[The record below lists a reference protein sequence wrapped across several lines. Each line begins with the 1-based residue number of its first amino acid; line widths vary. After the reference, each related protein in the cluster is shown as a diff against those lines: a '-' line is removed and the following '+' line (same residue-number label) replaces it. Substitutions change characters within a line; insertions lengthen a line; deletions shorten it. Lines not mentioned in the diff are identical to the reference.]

1 MPPDQKVIRDL
12 LVPSDCR
19 IAPEIS
25 SRGPARL
32 AYGAGDKQLGASP
45 RPATAAHRR
54 QPHSQPQSW
63 TDRQAAKGA
72 PPARRSAKVLN
83 RARGKALSA
92 PFAHHQLRRT
102 RYTVGSPNRASA
114 HSTAYSLFGNVRVLM
129 AQSSAVMTSF
139 PSIISNVVDPF
150 VSSSQ

>member
-1 MPPDQKVIRDL
+1 VAGHVRLELRNVVANYPF
-12 LVPSDCR
+12 
-19 IAPEIS
+19 ES
-25 SRGPARL
+25 SRGFPGSAPNSGHGDHSRL
-32 AYGAGDKQLGASP
+32 SCSAGDKQLGASP

-114 HSTAYSLFGNVRVLM
+114 HSTAFGLTGNVRGCSWLKV
-129 AQSSAVMTSF
+129 
-139 PSIISNVVDPF
+139 P
-150 VSSSQ
+150 